1 MNTRAAFVFLASFWM
16 LAMPATIGS
25 AQTTAKPKLS
35 ASAIQIALLETGDI
49 QIPAEF
55 RFAVYE
61 RLVERVRESGA
72 FQKVYR
78 SGDHAADGIPDLV
91 TLHTKVEG
99 FKEGSQT
106 VRELTTVF
114 GATSVAVT
122 ASVTARDG
130 HVLTD
135 HKITG
140 RVRFFGE
147 NLAVTNDLAKRI
159 AKLVREAF

>member
-1 MNTRAAFVFLASFWM
+1 MKRRGICVLIACLSM
-16 LAMPATIGS
+16 LAMFAVSS
-25 AQTTAKPKLS
+25 AQTPAKPKLS
-35 ASAIQIALLETGDI
+35 ASAIQIAMVDGGDI

-61 RLVERVRESGA
+61 RLVQRMSASGA

-78 SGDHAADGIPDLV
+78 SGDHAADGVTDLV

-106 VRELTTVF
+106 KRELTTVF
-114 GATSVAVT
+114 GATKVDVA

-130 HVLTD
+130 HSLMD
-135 HKITG
+135 QKITG

-147 NLAVTNDLAKRI
+147 NLGVTDDLAKRI
-159 AKLVREAF
+159 TKLVSETF

>member
-1 MNTRAAFVFLASFWM
+1 MKRRGICVLIACLSM
-16 LAMPATIGS
+16 LAMPTVFS
-25 AQTTAKPKLS
+25 AQTAAKPKLS
-35 ASAIQIALLETGDI
+35 ASAIQIAMVDAGDI

-61 RLVERVRESGA
+61 RLVQRMSASGA

-78 SGDHAADGIPDLV
+78 SGDHAADGITDLV

-106 VRELTTVF
+106 KRELTTVF
-114 GATSVAVT
+114 GATKVDVT
-122 ASVTARDG
+122 ASVTGRDG
-130 HVLTD
+130 HALMD
-135 HKITG
+135 QKITG

-147 NLAVTNDLAKRI
+147 NLGVTDDLAKRI
-159 AKLVREAF
+159 TKLVREAF